1 MLNFVTISILSNW
14 VKIPTVSFLNRNHLY
29 VKSFVKKSELSMNN
43 NKISQKKTNNSNYIY
58 FIKNLFLE
66 KNSVSANHK
75 DFSNDSLRGFETKSG
90 IQIIDFLNGKGDSP
104 EWGSFLKIR
113 YVNYIVNNITT
124 KKIDSTFD
132 RKDIY
137 TYQHGIGE
145 VNLAVEEAIHS
156 MKVGGRRR
164 VIIKN
169 FSVQDIL
176 NGGPI
181 PSSTGTR
188 QELKRYLKNDSS
200 GLNLIYDI
208 ELIEIL
214 TKKF

>member
-1 MLNFVTISILSNW
+1 
-14 VKIPTVSFLNRNHLY
+14 
-29 VKSFVKKSELSMNN
+29 MNN

>member
-1 MLNFVTISILSNW
+1 MLNFVTSSILSNW

-188 QELKRYLKNDSS
+188 QELKDRKSVV
-200 GLNLIYDI
+200 
-208 ELIEIL
+208 
-214 TKKF
+214 

>member
-1 MLNFVTISILSNW
+1 
-14 VKIPTVSFLNRNHLY
+14 
-29 VKSFVKKSELSMNN
+29 MNN

-124 KKIDSTFD
+124 KKNRF
-132 RKDIY
+132 Y
-137 TYQHGIGE
+137 
-145 VNLAVEEAIHS
+145 
-156 MKVGGRRR
+156 
-164 VIIKN
+164 
-169 FSVQDIL
+169 F
-176 NGGPI
+176 
-181 PSSTGTR
+181 
-188 QELKRYLKNDSS
+188 
-200 GLNLIYDI
+200 
-208 ELIEIL
+208 
-214 TKKF
+214 